1 MCEESLQAVKDQLGN
16 HPDVSNLSP
25 EQADA
30 LHNEVAT
37 HINNA
42 VTAQG
47 SGGGLL
53 GSLESALSSGS
64 PVVSAIEGGLMNSLT
79 TKFGLPPAI
88 TGAIS
93 GALPGLL
100 QKFGNNNNQQ

>member
-1 MCEESLQAVKDQLGN
+1 MFDEILQAVKDQLGN

-25 EQADA
+25 DQADA

-42 VTAQG
+42 VTEQG
-47 SGGGLL
+47 SGGLL
-53 GSLESALSSGS
+53 GSLEGALTSGS
-64 PVVSAIEGGLMNSLT
+64 PVVSAIEGGLMSSLT